1 MLKLV
6 RPLSYLLSISL
17 IVFLL
22 PLNTYAATPTYHYE
36 WVSQSG
42 TISSDGLAHEYT
54 NLQAGQIITLYLT
67 LYNRTNNTIKGRH
80 RLGNPDNGRQV
91 QTGAWGIGSQ
101 TPYQDGTPYFLDT
114 SSFVLNNNRFTYYD
128 GEDVPDNEAITMSW
142 NIKLKDNLSDG
153 IYNLYVRPVSEYK
166 AWTRQVKNGKLLPST
181 DSDIFWRLVV
191 GEGVPNFADEG
202 VYFAQGWEGNY
213 TLIDVGSGDN
223 QDFPISDYEVVSQH
237 SYDKFPEYIIVK
249 KDDRLYSYNV
259 KDEELNRVFDS
270 DEFDL
275 DSDEIVSVMPSIT
288 EKDKFIITISEIV
301 ETDGMYG
308 YEVIDN
314 WSYLFDASSN
324 EVIYDADI
332 MEGNR
337 MQCFKYDSK
346 YSRFFVWSC
355 GEGVGTSTPLY
366 TYSLDGDRQSDIV
379 NFYDFGPY
387 SDSQGPVWYDQ
398 GKFLALE
405 DQNNVV
411 GYNHLI
417 VIDPDKRYPSKE
429 VYLLGDAITEYGYSL
444 SLAEDQNTI
453 IVGGADSIILLR
465 YDESTLHIMERKY
478 ISQPRLYANFIFT
491 HNGRAYYQYRQ
502 TDSINV
508 LNLSTWEIEKNLF
521 SDNQEVFTLF
531 SFE

>member
-191 GEGVPNFADEG
+191 GEGWQTYIKTYTSENLG
-202 VYFAQGWEGNY
+202 VTFDYFSHPDIMLVDVTESGNKICLQSCDGQFVEVFY
-213 TLIDVGSGDN
+213 KDSGDN
-223 QDFPISDYEVVSQH
+223 LITAVQKEFLPSISEADCKAIAYKDGLNYFGSNTEAVEIEYGFTPTEPGDPRYSTSPCPA
-237 SYDKFPEYIIVK
+237 SYSKTNGVRYFWMDKSHPDRFFFFSIGQYGIWAEYPHGTWV
-249 KDDRLYSYNV
+249 DDNPSDRLLWQ
-259 KDEELNRVFDS
+259 DTFRVF
-270 DEFDL
+270 
-275 DSDEIVSVMPSIT
+275 
-288 EKDKFIITISEIV
+288 
-301 ETDGMYG
+301 
-308 YEVIDN
+308 
-314 WSYLFDASSN
+314 
-324 EVIYDADI
+324 
-332 MEGNR
+332 
-337 MQCFKYDSK
+337 
-346 YSRFFVWSC
+346 
-355 GEGVGTSTPLY
+355 
-366 TYSLDGDRQSDIV
+366 
-379 NFYDFGPY
+379 
-387 SDSQGPVWYDQ
+387 
-398 GKFLALE
+398 
-405 DQNNVV
+405 
-411 GYNHLI
+411 
-417 VIDPDKRYPSKE
+417 
-429 VYLLGDAITEYGYSL
+429 
-444 SLAEDQNTI
+444 
-453 IVGGADSIILLR
+453 
-465 YDESTLHIMERKY
+465 
-478 ISQPRLYANFIFT
+478 
-491 HNGRAYYQYRQ
+491 
-502 TDSINV
+502 
-508 LNLSTWEIEKNLF
+508 
-521 SDNQEVFTLF
+521 
-531 SFE
+531 